1 MKLILF
7 IIFILIDIDSSAAN
21 QRIFK
26 EQYDPAVN
34 SWTTSA
40 YCNPASG
47 PTVAEYHTMVKEGTE
62 LFHNEKKNEIWL
74 SSMTKTL
81 IPTENTTNWTHKDAT
96 KNFDYTT
103 SVFNAWIYLSWS
115 WSSWYYK
122 Q

>member
-1 MKLILF
+1 MYLYSV
-7 IIFILIDIDSSAAN
+7 DIDSSAAN

-47 PTVAEYHTMVKEGTE
+47 PTVAEYHTMVKEGIK
-62 LFHNEKKNEIWL
+62 LFHYVCFECTNLFVFFIIV
-74 SSMTKTL
+74 L
-81 IPTENTTNWTHKDAT
+81 ILRTVMQNVVKG
-96 KNFDYTT
+96 K
-103 SVFNAWIYLSWS
+103 IL
-115 WSSWYYK
+115 